1 MEKYCRA
8 GQATDDSIIWHMC
21 IACWITKATNAY
33 SEYVILLASP
43 LQQWLHEHASV
54 LHCTYITC
62 LVVVVVVIVSLCVI
76 CVDLSGIFPP
86 SKLVQCICGAGNPM
100 WWILLVPV
108 SVMVGSAD
116 L

>member
-8 GQATDDSIIWHMC
+8 GQATEDNIIWHMR
-21 IACWITKATNAY
+21 IACWITKATNAH
-33 SEYVILLASP
+33 SEYVTLLASP

-54 LHCTYITC
+54 FHYTYITR
-62 LVVVVVVIVSLCVI
+62 LVVVIVSLYMI

-86 SKLVQCICGAGNPM
+86 SKLVQCIHGAVVPM